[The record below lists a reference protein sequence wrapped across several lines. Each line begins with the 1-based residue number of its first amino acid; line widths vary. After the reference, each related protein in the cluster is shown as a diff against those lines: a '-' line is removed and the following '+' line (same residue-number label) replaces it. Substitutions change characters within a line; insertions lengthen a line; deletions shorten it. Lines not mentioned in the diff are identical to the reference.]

1 MTAFTGAGT
10 LIRLA
15 LRRDRVKLACW
26 VLGVPVVA
34 AVTAASVADLYQTEP
49 ARITYAQTTAASV
62 VARAFNGPAS
72 GAEAGAV
79 VAAESYATLGVLTAL
94 LTTFAVIRH
103 IRQNE
108 ETGRAELIGSGAVGR
123 HAQLVAALAVVVGA
137 NLLSGGFI
145 ALALLAVGLPMAGSL
160 AYGSVIAAVGV
171 AFAGVASV
179 AAQVSATSRGANGLA
194 AATVGAAF
202 FLRALGDSFGEV
214 SADGLRLVSAWP
226 SWLSPLGWGN
236 QVRAY
241 DANRWWVLALPAGL
255 MVVSVAVAFQLT
267 RQRDLGR
274 GMLPDR
280 RGPATA
286 TPRLLSPFGLAW
298 RLQRGGLLGWAVA
311 LVLLGASMGAVGDEV
326 DDLLRDNEEAKA
338 LFGHVGGADLTDA
351 YFTVMM
357 GLFGF
362 AVAGYAVQA
371 LLRLHTEEAG
381 PLEAVL
387 ATAVSRGRWLAGHV
401 VCTLLGVVVLTVLA
415 GATTGLGY
423 GLVTGDLVGQV
434 PRMTGAA
441 LVQVPAV
448 LVLGG
453 LVVTIFGAAP
463 RRSPALAWTAL
474 TLCLL
479 LGQIGALL
487 DLPQPVLNLSPFTH
501 TPEVPAADPVAGP
514 LLVLSGVAV
523 ALVGAGLL
531 LFRRRDLAP

>member
-1 MTAFTGAGT
+1 MTAFTGAGI
-10 LIRLA
+10 LFRLA
-15 LRRDRVKLACW
+15 LRRDRVKLAFW

-34 AVTAASVADLYQTEP
+34 AVTATSVADLYQTEP
-49 ARITYAQTTAASV
+49 ARIAYAQTTAASV

-79 VAAESYATLGVLTAL
+79 VAAESYATLAVLTAL

-103 IRQNE
+103 TRQNE
-108 ETGRAELIGSGAVGR
+108 ETGRAELIGSGIVGR
-123 HAQLVAALAVVVGA
+123 HAQLVAALAVAVGA
-137 NLLSGGFI
+137 NLLSGGLI
-145 ALALLAVGLPMAGSL
+145 ALALLVVGLPIAGSL
-160 AYGSVIAAVGV
+160 AYGSVISAVGV
-171 AFAGVASV
+171 AFAGLAAV
-179 AAQVSATSRGANGLA
+179 AAQVSGTSRGANGLA
-194 AATVGAAF
+194 AATVGLAF
-202 FLRALGDSFGEV
+202 FLRAVGDSFGEV
-214 SADGLRLVSAWP
+214 GTDGLRVTSAWP

-241 DANRWWVLALPAGL
+241 DANRWWVLALSAGL
-255 MVVSVAVAFQLT
+255 FVVSVAVAFQLT

-280 RGPATA
+280 RGPASA

-311 LVLLGASMGAVGDEV
+311 LALLGVAMGAVGDEV

-338 LFGHVGGADLTDA
+338 LLGHVGGTDLTDS

-371 LLRLHTEEAG
+371 LLRLHTEETG

-401 VCTLLGVVVLTVLA
+401 MCALLGVVVLTVLA
-415 GATTGLGY
+415 GVTTGLGY
-423 GLVTGDLVGQV
+423 GLVTGDLAGQL

-453 LVVTIFGAAP
+453 LVVG
-463 RRSPALAWTAL
+463 
-474 TLCLL
+474 
-479 LGQIGALL
+479 G
-487 DLPQPVLNLSPFTH
+487 
-501 TPEVPAADPVAGP
+501 
-514 LLVLSGVAV
+514 
-523 ALVGAGLL
+523 
-531 LFRRRDLAP
+531 